1 MKIIY
6 FRALTVLLFTFFFTV
21 TYSQTN
27 AEMLEK
33 SSKRFEKIDKEL
45 NVVYQKIMKS
55 TAGTQKE
62 NIKKAQI
69 AWLKFRDLHC
79 DCESKQH
86 EGGTMESLV
95 HTECLAKLTEERV
108 KQLKIFL

>member
-1 MKIIY
+1 MGKLKTIN
-6 FRALTVLLFTFFFTV
+6 FTLFFLFTTLIF
-21 TYSQTN
+21 SQSN
-27 AEMLEK
+27 AEMKEE
-33 SSKRFEKIDKEL
+33 SSKRYTKFDKEL

-55 TAGTQKE
+55 TKGIQKD

-79 DCESKQH
+79 DCESKQF
-86 EGGTMESLV
+86 EGGSMESLI
-95 HTECLAKLTEERV
+95 HIECLANLTSERV